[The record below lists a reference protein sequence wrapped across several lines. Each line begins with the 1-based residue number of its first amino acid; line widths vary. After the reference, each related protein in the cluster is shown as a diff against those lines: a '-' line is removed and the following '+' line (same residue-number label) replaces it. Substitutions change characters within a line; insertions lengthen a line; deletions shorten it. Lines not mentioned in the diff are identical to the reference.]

1 MCPTQS
7 SSPSARFVNWPQ
19 VDMSS
24 TDSGYNEQSFT
35 YVCMS
40 TVDDLSYTPSAEER
54 TRDAAQIAATG
65 RRSWKTLK
73 GKGEAVWPPHLE
85 AALIEGKLLSSDIPD
100 SSILAIHL
108 ALEKYQPDDSR
119 STKLFGRFPLRNRF
133 ISNYIFETTG
143 KRRTPKQV
151 GSRLQQLRD
160 TCKGKRLLDLISN
173 RNTSPTDCDPPIS
186 SPSPSSDNSIQ
197 ATSPPPFR
205 SHPQAKRT
213 FIYVDI
219 LPEPLPWPS
228 PFPIIRFT
236 ESGCN
241 PLTIRFTSPPPD
253 RDSSADPDLNNGVQ
267 SSSSSSHDPQNP
279 VVTFASPSILHP
291 QASFS
296 VFLLGETTPV
306 HSEVVPLICC
316 ASPLQGCEWT
326 YSTTLV
332 PGYWKTLCKCPDPS
346 RYTIVQDI
354 ITIQNGSPDAGS
366 IYPKP
371 STGDPNDNGA
381 TFSVVFRF
389 SHSNATPA
397 PLLAPHILQRPSDV
411 DFVLSPTN
419 TESSTAS
426 PFTPSSSVSVSTN
439 FRVPLAT
446 YSQALCS
453 ANSVCYRL
461 RINFCLPCVCCF
473 TDEIETFSLTVEFF
487 ASYHSS

>member
-160 TCKGKRLLDLISN
+160 TCKGKR
-173 RNTSPTDCDPPIS
+173 RKFRY
-186 SPSPSSDNSIQ
+186 SPSMKV
-197 ATSPPPFR
+197 
-205 SHPQAKRT
+205 SHPS
-213 FIYVDI
+213 
-219 LPEPLPWPS
+219 L
-228 PFPIIRFT
+228 
-236 ESGCN
+236 
-241 PLTIRFTSPPPD
+241 
-253 RDSSADPDLNNGVQ
+253 
-267 SSSSSSHDPQNP
+267 
-279 VVTFASPSILHP
+279 
-291 QASFS
+291 
-296 VFLLGETTPV
+296 FL
-306 HSEVVPLICC
+306 
-316 ASPLQGCEWT
+316 
-326 YSTTLV
+326 
-332 PGYWKTLCKCPDPS
+332 
-346 RYTIVQDI
+346 
-354 ITIQNGSPDAGS
+354 GS
-366 IYPKP
+366 I
-371 STGDPNDNGA
+371 G
-381 TFSVVFRF
+381 F
-389 SHSNATPA
+389 
-397 PLLAPHILQRPSDV
+397 
-411 DFVLSPTN
+411 DF
-419 TESSTAS
+419 
-426 PFTPSSSVSVSTN
+426 
-439 FRVPLAT
+439 
-446 YSQALCS
+446 
-453 ANSVCYRL
+453 
-461 RINFCLPCVCCF
+461 
-473 TDEIETFSLTVEFF
+473 
-487 ASYHSS
+487 